1 MARKADSQRDLAKE
15 AAAAAALKEALKIK
29 TDDTEA
35 IRDTIEG
42 ETNLHDAIA
51 AVMDDIRED
60 EILVA
65 GIDTMTATLSERKRR
80 LEDRIGWRRAAVERA
95 MLIGELQTLA
105 LPDATIS
112 LKQIPAGLEII
123 DEAKLPSRFWKPQE
137 PTLDKKALKD
147 ALKAGEQID
156 GATLNNGGITLAIR
170 RK

>member
-1 MARKADSQRDLAKE
+1 MSRKTDSQRDLAKE
-15 AAAAAALKEALKIK
+15 AAAAAALKEALKLE

-65 GIDTMTATLSERKRR
+65 GIESLAGSLSERKKR

-95 MLIGELQTLA
+95 MAIGELPTLT
-105 LPDATIS
+105 LPDATLS
-112 LKQIPAGLEII
+112 LKTVPQGLTIV
-123 DEAKLPSRFWKPQE
+123 DEAKIPAKFWKAQDPV
-137 PTLDKKALKD
+137 LDKKTLKD
-147 ALKAGEQID
+147 ALKAGDVVD
-156 GATLNNGGITLAIR
+156 GAQLTNGGQTLAIR